1 MAITFRANKGT
12 ALTYTE
18 LDQNFGQYFYSSS
31 VDVGGTLLRLHYTGS
46 ANVPINAS
54 SHTISLV
61 KGLPAGNARQ
71 VLFYTGSNAVTSSN
85 ALIMS
90 GSSLGVNTTDSDLPL
105 TYNLEVSG
113 SIRAS
118 QAVLSNSDERLKE
131 NIKPIEGALGKIIS
145 SNGVSF
151 NRTESPDRKELGV
164 IAQQIENSIP
174 EVVYKDNND
183 YLSVNY
189 SGIVPVLIESIKELE
204 QRVKDLESKL

>member
-12 ALTYTE
+12 ALSYTE
-18 LDQNFGQYFYSSS
+18 MDQNLGQFFYSSS
-31 VDVGGTLLRLHYTGS
+31 VSNDGTALVLHYTGS
-46 ANVPINAS
+46 ANVPINQT
-54 SHTISLV
+54 SHTVSLI
-61 KGLPAGNARQ
+61 KGLPQGLDRQ
-71 VLFYTGSNAVTSSN
+71 VVYYSGSLAVTGSGGFIVD
-85 ALIMS
+85 S
-90 GSSLGVNTTDSDLPL
+90 GSKVGINTAGEDLPL

-151 NRTESPDRKELGV
+151 NRTESPDIKELGV
-164 IAQQIENSIP
+164 IAQQIENYIP
-174 EVVYKDNND
+174 EVVYKDKKD

-189 SGIVPVLIESIKELE
+189 GGIVPVLIEAIKELE
-204 QRVKDLESKL
+204 ARVQELENK

>member
-18 LDQNFGQYFYSSS
+18 MDQNFGSYFYSSS
-31 VDVGGTLLRLHYTGS
+31 VAVDGTALTLHYTGS
-46 ANVPINAS
+46 GNVPINAS

-61 KGLPAGNARQ
+61 KGLPTGNARQ

-90 GSSLGVNTTDSDLPL
+90 GSSLGINTSNSDLPL

-118 QAVLSNSDERLKE
+118 AAVLSNSDERLKE
-131 NIKPIEGALGKIIS
+131 NVNTIDGALTKIVS
-145 SNGVSF
+145 SRGVTF
-151 NRTESPDRKELGV
+151 NRTESPDRKEIGV
-164 IAQQIENSIP
+164 IAQEIEKILP
-174 EVVYKDNND
+174 EVVYKDNKD

-189 SGIVPVLIESIKELE
+189 SGIIPVLIESIKELE
-204 QRVKDLESKL
+204 QRVKELENK

>member
-1 MAITFRANKGT
+1 MAITFRANKGS

-31 VDVGGTLLRLHYTGS
+31 VDVNGTLLRLHYTGS

-71 VLFYTGSNAVTSSN
+71 VLFYTGS
-85 ALIMS
+85 MS
-90 GSSLGVNTTDSDLPL
+90 GSSLGVNTSDSDLPL